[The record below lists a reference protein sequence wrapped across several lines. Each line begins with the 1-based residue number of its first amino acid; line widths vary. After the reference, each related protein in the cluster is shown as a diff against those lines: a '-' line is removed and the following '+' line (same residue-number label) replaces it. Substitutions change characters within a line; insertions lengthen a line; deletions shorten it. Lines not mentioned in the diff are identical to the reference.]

1 MHYERILITGIHT
14 GLGNALT
21 RAFLTTKAHLYG
33 ISRKMPADIEGDE
46 RLHFASIDLS
56 RLEEIRDRLRDF
68 LVDVDGL
75 DLVILNAGILGEFQ
89 TMRDASLREIA
100 TVMDINVWA
109 NKVLYDTILDM
120 QIDVKQ
126 LIAISSGASVN
137 GSGGMGVYSISKAAV
152 NLLFRGYAN
161 ENPQTHFTSLA
172 PGLIDTQMLGLVSQ
186 RPDDER
192 FPVIERIKSA
202 TGTERLQS
210 PAQAAKRIIE
220 VLPNLLEHPS
230 GAYVDIREM

>member
-1 MHYERILITGIHT
+1 MHYKRILITGIHT
-14 GLGNALT
+14 GLGNALA
-21 RAFLTTKAHLYG
+21 RKFLSADTDVYG
-33 ISRKMPADIEGDE
+33 ISRTRPVDLGSDE
-46 RLHFASIDLS
+46 RLFFTSIDLS
-56 RLEEIRDRLRDF
+56 RTEEIRDRLREF
-68 LVDVDGL
+68 LTEVKTL

-89 TMRDASLREIA
+89 SMRDTSLREIT

-109 NKVLYDTILDM
+109 NKVIYDTLLDM

-137 GSGGMGVYSISKAAV
+137 GSAGMGVYSISKAAV
-152 NLLFRGYAN
+152 NLLFRSYAN
-161 ENPQTHFTSLA
+161 ENPQTHFISLA
-172 PGLIDTQMLGLVSQ
+172 PGLIDTQMLDRVGK

-210 PAQAAKRIIE
+210 PTQAAARIIG
-220 VLPNLLEHPS
+220 VLPQLVNHPS